1 MKIISLHSLHFRI
14 VNICQIKMR
23 KSPPQASHPA
33 SPALDM
39 AIVIKEWAKSIYW
52 HGLSWVLNQTWSNSP
67 DSATYFEPINL
78 GPMQLEVGAMAA
90 NGPTWT
96 EIQLGGFGQ
105 FIFGLSAGD

>member
-39 AIVIKEWAKSIYW
+39 AIVIKEWAKSIY
-52 HGLSWVLNQTWSNSP
+52 
-67 DSATYFEPINL
+67 
-78 GPMQLEVGAMAA
+78 
-90 NGPTWT
+90 
-96 EIQLGGFGQ
+96 
-105 FIFGLSAGD
+105 